1 MYQKIKSGF
10 TIVELSLAIAFIAM
24 LSIIVAL
31 IINNSIS
38 AYHRGI
44 TLNQLN
50 TTGMDVVEDMRKAIQ
65 ESPALVA
72 KNECSD
78 LYGGSSG
85 ALKTC
90 EEKEGQSFV
99 SMTRSAIIKK
109 RNDSK
114 VTLGGET
121 PVAGVFCTGK
131 YSYIWNSGY
140 FNEESEYGAA
150 DATQLTFKYKYMDSS
165 KVSTNKEKTPK
176 EGEKSGFKLLKIEDD
191 TRAVCKA
198 AAGGLNGVY
207 SDKITDNNNTIDI
220 SCSKVNNAEA
230 STEIC
235 NALEAEPEDILEG
248 SSNLALYGLTVGTP
262 AMGGNS
268 KSMLYSVSLVLGT
281 IQGGINIKTSGNYCA
296 TPEGAESDIENFDYC
311 AINKFNFAART
322 TGG

>member
-1 MYQKIKSGF
+1 MHQKVKNGF

-31 IINNSIS
+31 MINNSIS

-65 ESPALVA
+65 ESPASVA

-78 LYGGSSG
+78 LYGTGSG
-85 ALKTC
+85 ALGTC
-90 EEKEGQSFV
+90 ESNEGQSFV
-99 SMTRSAIIKK
+99 TMTRTAKVTK

-114 VTLGGET
+114 TNLGEAT

-140 FNEESEYGAA
+140 FNDQNEYKAEA
-150 DATQLTFKYKYMDSS
+150 EQLKFKYKMSGS
-165 KVSTNKEKTPK
+165 KTVASKEN
-176 EGEKSGFKLLKIEDD
+176 FKLLKIEDD

-198 AAGGLNGVY
+198 AAGGLTGAY
-207 SDKITDNNNTIDI
+207 SSSNIANSTIDI
-220 SCSKVNNAEA
+220 GCDSAKNAEA

-235 NALEAEPEDILEG
+235 NALEVEPEDILEG
-248 SSNLALYGLTVGTP
+248 SSNLTLYGLTVGTP
-262 AMGGNS
+262 AVGGNS
-268 KSMLYSVSLVLGT
+268 KSMFYSVSLVLGT
-281 IQGGINIKTSGNYCA
+281 VQGGINVKTSGNYCA

>member
-31 IINNSIS
+31 MINNSIA
-38 AYHRGI
+38 AYRRGI

-65 ESPALVA
+65 ESPASVA

-78 LYGGSSG
+78 LYGAGSG
-85 ALKTC
+85 ALGTC
-90 EEKEGQSFV
+90 EDDNGQSFV
-99 SMTRSAIIKK
+99 TMVRTAKVTK

-114 VTLGGET
+114 TDLDGET

-140 FNEESEYGAA
+140 FNDQNEYKAKA
-150 DATQLTFKYKYMDSS
+150 NQLKFKYKYKMSDSVTADS
-165 KVSTNKEKTPK
+165 RE
-176 EGEKSGFKLLKIEDD
+176 GFKLLKIEDD
-191 TRAVCKA
+191 TRAVCKV
-198 AAGGLNGVY
+198 AAGGLTNAY
-207 SDKITDNNNTIDI
+207 RSDIVSDAIDI
-220 SCSKVNNAEA
+220 SCDDVTNIEN

-235 NALEAEPEDILEG
+235 NVLEAEPEDILEG
-248 SSNLALYGLTVGTP
+248 SNNLALYGLTVGPP

-268 KSMLYSVSLVLGT
+268 RSMLYSVSLVLGT
-281 IQGGINIKTSGNYCA
+281 VQGGINVKTSGNYCA